1 MASVTAA
8 PTMTI
13 ARGDHSRFTFLPHYR
28 LLLVTLANLY
38 GIALVLS
45 LKYIIAPL
53 FTYLGFGY
61 HAVHDVRI
69 LVWMWGLVFIASWC
83 LPIQL
88 HKPSAFFTWL
98 IYLAVWVPAILM
110 PPFTSHYVYAYVP
123 MQAVL
128 FFAMMALCGVN
139 LLPVVRLPEPKWSFK
154 LFVIFLFAYS
164 GLILLWL
171 IANVGLPT
179 SVPSL
184 LNPYQQRAAFSAAIA
199 GSGPFLYLVKWQTAV
214 INPLLILIGAARRK
228 WIIFAAGVG
237 IIFLM
242 YAMAGH
248 KSYFGTTALVLAVYV
263 ALTFPP
269 RFRSVL
275 MVSGALS
282 VIVFCSA
289 VYWLTGSINLISIL
303 VRRMLMMP
311 GLLTGYYH
319 EYFTAHG
326 FTGRFGPL
334 SAFLATPPMDLTTP
348 RTIGE
353 VYFGRSTVAANANF
367 WADAYSAIGYQGVI
381 LATILAVV
389 ILWTIDSIAISRNLM
404 IATPIFVVVLF
415 GLVNSALPITLL
427 THGLLISI
435 IMVWALPGADDT
447 RLARNHDA

>member
-1 MASVTAA
+1 MASIPAA
-8 PTMTI
+8 STMTI
-13 ARGDHSRFTFLPHYR
+13 VRRDSLRLTFLPHYR
-28 LLLVTLANLY
+28 LLVVLLANLY

-61 HAVHDVRI
+61 HPVHDPRI

-83 LPIQL
+83 LPIEL
-88 HKPSAFFTWL
+88 YKPSAFFTWL

-128 FFAMMALCGVN
+128 FFAMIALCGVN
-139 LLPVVRLPEPKWSFK
+139 LLPVIRLPEPRWSFR
-154 LFVIFLFAYS
+154 LFVALLFAYS

-171 IANVGLPT
+171 IANVGFPT

-184 LNPYQQRAAFSAAIA
+184 LNPYQQRAAYSAAIA
-199 GSGPFLYLVKWQTAV
+199 GSGPFLYLVAWQAAV
-214 INPLLILIGAARRK
+214 INPLLILIGVARRR
-228 WIIFAAGVG
+228 WFVLAAGVG
-237 IIFLM
+237 IVFLM

-263 ALTFPP
+263 ALWFRP
-269 RFRSVL
+269 RSRSLL
-275 MVSGALS
+275 MVSGATA
-282 VIVFCSA
+282 VILACSA

-326 FTGRFGPL
+326 YTGRYGPL
-334 SAFLATPPMDLTTP
+334 TAFLPTMPMDLTTP

-367 WADAYSAIGYQGVI
+367 WADAYSAIGYPGVI
-381 LATILAVV
+381 LATVLAVL
-389 ILWTIDSIAISRNLM
+389 ILWVIDSIAVSRNLK

-435 IMVWALPGADDT
+435 ITVWALPGVSDV
-447 RLARNHDA
+447 RNRTEP